1 MKTHLDAEQ
10 DYYRL
15 LGVDP
20 KASVRQIRRAWLKIA
35 RREHPDVNPGDR
47 ESAARYALLQEAW
60 RVLSQRALREEYDR
74 RGRRPAP
81 APGASVRGSGAG
93 GVSRHWEQV
102 IRELFP
108 ESAAAAGEPAM
119 APARGEDIHQVLDLS
134 FEEALR
140 GVVRDCR
147 YRREGVCPE
156 CRGRRW
162 ALGTPIDTCRSC
174 GGRGVVEVP
183 HGPWT
188 VRKLCP
194 TCGGEGEAGT
204 ETCRGCRGRG
214 HLPVAEHRSVRVPAG
229 SSSGSRVVVAG
240 AGQPGKRG
248 GETGDLVITLKVQP
262 HPLLERKGQNLYAT
276 IPVTLAQAVLGGPV
290 QVPTAEGRSTL
301 RLPPGTQCGQVFVLR
316 GKGVPSP
323 EGGVRGDLHVT
334 VSVALPSGD
343 DPRVRRAMQEL
354 EKALTAQGRPTP

>member
-1 MKTHLDAEQ
+1 MDAEQ

-20 KASVRQIRRAWLKIA
+20 KASAREIKRAWLKIA

-47 ESAARYALLQEAW
+47 EAASRYALLEEAW
-60 RVLSQRALREEYDR
+60 RVLSQRTLREEYDR

-81 APGASVRGSGAG
+81 ASAKSARGSGPGPG
-93 GVSRHWEQV
+93 GVSGHWEQV

-108 ESAAAAGEPAM
+108 ESAGAAEEPAM

-140 GVVRDCR
+140 GVVRECS
-147 YRREGVCPE
+147 YRREGTCPE

-162 ALGTPIDTCRSC
+162 AAGTPIETCRSC
-174 GGRGVVEVP
+174 GGRGVIEVP

-204 ETCRGCRGRG
+204 EACRVCRGRG
-214 HLPVAEHRSVRVPAG
+214 HLPVAEHRMVRVPAG
-229 SSSGSRVVVAG
+229 SSSGSRLVVVA
-240 AGQPGKRG
+240 AGQPGRRG
-248 GETGDLVITLKVQP
+248 GEPGDLVVTLKVQP

-276 IPVTLAQAVLGGPV
+276 IPVSLAQAVLGGPV
-290 QVPTAEGRSTL
+290 PVPTAEGRATL
-301 RLPPGTQCGQVFVLR
+301 RLPPGTQCGQVFTLR
-316 GKGVPSP
+316 GKGVPAP
-323 EGGVRGDLHVT
+323 GGRARGDLHVT
-334 VSVALPSGD
+334 VTVTLPSGD

-354 EKALTAQGRPTP
+354 EKALAAPGRPAP

>member
-1 MKTHLDAEQ
+1 MDTEQ

-20 KASVRQIRRAWLKIA
+20 KAGAREIKRAWLKIA
-35 RREHPDVNPGDR
+35 RRLHPDVNPGDR
-47 ESAARYALLQEAW
+47 EAAARYALLEEAW

-81 APGASVRGSGAG
+81 PAGKDSRGAPAGGAG
-93 GVSRHWEQV
+93 GRWEQV

-119 APARGEDIHQVLDLS
+119 APSRGEDIHQVLELS

-140 GVVRDCR
+140 GAVRECR
-147 YRREGVCPE
+147 YRREGLCPE

-162 ALGTPIDTCRSC
+162 APGASIETCRSC

-194 TCGGEGEAGT
+194 TCAGEGEAGA
-204 ETCRGCRGRG
+204 EPCRACRGRG
-214 HLPVAEHRSVRVPAG
+214 HLPVAERRAVRIPAG
-229 SSSGSRVVVAG
+229 SSSGSRIVVAA
-240 AGQPGKRG
+240 AGQPGRRG
-248 GETGDLVITLKVQP
+248 GETGDLVLTLKVHP
-262 HPLLERKGQNLYAT
+262 HPLLERKGQNLCAT
-276 IPVTLAQAVLGGPV
+276 IPVTLTRAVLGGPV
-290 QVPTAEGRSTL
+290 PVPTAEGRATL
-301 RLPPGTQCGQVFVLR
+301 RLPPGTQCGQVFTLR

-323 EGGVRGDLHVT
+323 GGGARGDLHVT
-334 VSVALPSGD
+334 VTVNLPSGD

-354 EKALTAQGRPTP
+354 EKALAAPGRGTP

>member
-1 MKTHLDAEQ
+1 MDAEQ

-20 KASVRQIRRAWLKIA
+20 KASAREIKRAWLKIA

-47 ESAARYALLQEAW
+47 EAAARYALLEEAW
-60 RVLSQRALREEYDR
+60 RVLSQRTLREEYDR

-81 APGASVRGSGAG
+81 ASVKSTRGSGPGPG
-93 GVSRHWEQV
+93 GVSGHWEQV

-108 ESAAAAGEPAM
+108 ESAGAAGEPAM

-140 GVVRDCR
+140 GVARECS
-147 YRREGVCPE
+147 YRREGTCPE

-162 ALGTPIDTCRSC
+162 APRAPVETCRSC
-174 GGRGVVEVP
+174 GGRGVIEVP

-194 TCGGEGEAGT
+194 KCGGEGEAGT
-204 ETCRGCRGRG
+204 EACGVCRGRG
-214 HLPVAEHRSVRVPAG
+214 HLPVTEQRMVRVPTG
-229 SSSGSRVVVAG
+229 SSSGSRIVVSA
-240 AGQPGKRG
+240 AGQPGRRG
-248 GETGDLVITLKVQP
+248 GEPGDLVITLKVQP

-276 IPVTLAQAVLGGPV
+276 IPVSLAQAVIGGPV
-290 QVPTAEGRSTL
+290 PVPTAEGRATL
-301 RLPPGTQCGQVFVLR
+301 RLPPGTQCGQVFTLR

-323 EGGVRGDLHVT
+323 GGGARGDLHVT
-334 VSVALPSGD
+334 VTVPLPSGD

-354 EKALTAQGRPTP
+354 EKALAASGRPTP